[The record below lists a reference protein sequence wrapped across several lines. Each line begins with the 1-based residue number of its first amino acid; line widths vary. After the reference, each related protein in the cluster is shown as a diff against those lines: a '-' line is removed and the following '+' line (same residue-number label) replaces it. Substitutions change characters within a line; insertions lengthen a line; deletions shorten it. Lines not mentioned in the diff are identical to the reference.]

1 MKAERN
7 VFIFVAVF
15 FLIVTP
21 IYWFMANEPAGAF
34 VLGAT
39 GALGIMAAGYLHLKG
54 RGLKRP
60 EDNKDGEI
68 YEKAGDVAF
77 FPPHSIWP
85 FWCAVV
91 VALIFLG
98 PGIHQPWI
106 TLVGIGLGIWAC
118 SGMVLEYY
126 RGDYK
131 H

>member
-1 MKAERN
+1 MKTERN
-7 VFIFVAVF
+7 IFIFVFLF

-21 IYWFMANEPAGAF
+21 IYWFMAREWAGTF

-39 GALGIMAAGYLHLKG
+39 GGLGAMAAGYLHLKG
-54 RGLKRP
+54 HKLVRP
-60 EDNKDGEI
+60 EDRKDGEI

-77 FPPHSIWP
+77 FPPSSIWP

-106 TLVGIGLGIWAC
+106 TLVGLGMGIWAL
-118 SGMVLEYY
+118 SGLVLQYY